1 MGATNCPE
9 TPRQKMIT
17 MMYLVYT
24 AMLALNVSAEVVEG
38 FRSVGTAMT
47 NSNINLQ
54 TKLDD
59 TYTNFDVAL
68 SNSPDKV
75 QEAYDKAQQVK
86 KLSKQL
92 EGFIDSLEYEFIS
105 KISGDE
111 AEIVTD
117 IKNPKKTRKIKIKNA
132 DGTINPDSLKLAL
145 QIGGF
150 AWMEKGL
157 DDTHEAPK
165 FFLTGASTGG
175 IKYAEVLKERVI
187 SYRQEVKRILG
198 EDSTKVNFPFDVEK
212 TFLNKDKKEVPWEE
226 KNFDEVVAGA
236 GLITLIRMKGETMNA
251 EFDAVNMLY
260 KQVSKGDHSFDQIA
274 LISRPKST
282 YILQG
287 GTFETDIYV
296 GAYDSK
302 QDFVLNIGGQEIHS
316 NDSGSAHYR
325 TVCNSVGQQRIT
337 GRAIVKGP
345 DGDTELEVTET
356 YTVAEPSATVMLDKM
371 QVVYAGL
378 DNPITISAP
387 GVDTKNL
394 RASIEQ
400 GQGTLS
406 PGEGGAGH
414 YIIKPAPSAKNV
426 NVSVDATIDNKT
438 TRVAN
443 YRFKVKNIPDPK
455 IIIGVHETGSAN
467 ASRKDFTNGDIYV
480 IAQKNKDF
488 EFSVPKG
495 SMKVLSYSLSVGT
508 RQFPDQTGNKF
519 NPEIQSAIK
528 KASRGDNLVVT
539 AKVLMPDGKPREI
552 DWIVKL
558 KN

>member
-59 TYTNFDVAL
+59 TYTNFDIAL
-68 SNSPDKV
+68 SNSPEKV
-75 QEAYDKAQQVK
+75 QEAYDKAQRVK
-86 KLSKQL
+86 KLSKEL
-92 EGFIDSLEYEFIS
+92 ENYIDSLEYEFIG

-111 AEIVTD
+111 AEIITD
-117 IKNPKKTRKIKIKNA
+117 ISNPKAKRKVKIKNP
-132 DGTINPDSLKLAL
+132 DGTMNPDSLKLAL

-150 AWMEKGL
+150 SWMEKGL

-165 FFLTGASTGG
+165 FFVTGASTGG

-187 SYRQEVKRILG
+187 AYREEVKRILG
-198 EDSTKVNFPFDVEK
+198 EDSSKVNYPFDVEK
-212 TFLNKDKKEVPWEE
+212 RFLNKDKKEVSWEE

-236 GLITLIRMKGETMNA
+236 GLITLIRMKAETMNT

-302 QDFVLNIGGQEIHS
+302 QDFVLNMGGKEIHS
-316 NDSGSAHYR
+316 SDSGSAHY
-325 TVCNSVGQQRIT
+325 TVVCNNIGTQKVT
-337 GRAIVKGP
+337 GKAIVKGP
-345 DGDTELEVTET
+345 DGDTELEITET

-378 DNPITISAP
+378 ENPITISAP
-387 GVDTKNL
+387 GVETKNL
-394 RASIEQ
+394 KASIE
-400 GQGTLS
+400 
-406 PGEGGAGH
+406 GGALTPDGVGH
-414 YIIKPAPSAKNV
+414 YIIKPTPGAKNV
-426 NVSVDATIDNKT
+426 NVFVDAEIDRKI
-438 TRVAN
+438 TRVAT
-443 YRFKVKNIPDPK
+443 YKFKVKDIPNPDLV
-455 IIIGVHETGSAN
+455 IGIHKTGSSN
-467 ASRKDFTNGDIYV
+467 AARKDFTSGDIYV
-480 IAQKNKDF
+480 IAQKNPAF

-495 SMKVLSYSLSVGT
+495 SMKVLSFDLSVGT
-508 RQFPDQTGNKF
+508 RQFVGNQGNKF
-519 NPEIQSAIK
+519 TPDIQSAIK
-528 KASRGDNLVVT
+528 KASRGDNIVVT

>member
-59 TYTNFDVAL
+59 TYTNFDIAL
-68 SNSPDKV
+68 NNSPEKV
-75 QEAYDKAQQVK
+75 QEAYDKAQRVK
-86 KLSKQL
+86 KLSKEL
-92 EGFIDSLEYEFIS
+92 ENYIDSLEYEFIG

-111 AEIVTD
+111 AEIITD
-117 IKNPKKTRKIKIKNA
+117 ISNPKAKRKVKIKNP
-132 DGTINPDSLKLAL
+132 DGTMNPDSLKLAL

-150 AWMEKGL
+150 SWMEKGL

-165 FFLTGASTGG
+165 FFVTGASTGG

-187 SYRQEVKRILG
+187 AYREEVKRILG
-198 EDSTKVNFPFDVEK
+198 EDSSKVNYPFDVEK
-212 TFLNKDKKEVPWEE
+212 RFLNKDKKEVSWEE

-236 GLITLIRMKGETMNA
+236 GLITLIRMKAETMNT

-302 QDFVLNIGGQEIHS
+302 QDFVLNMGGKEIHS
-316 NDSGSAHYR
+316 SDSGSAHY
-325 TVCNSVGQQRIT
+325 TVVCNNIGTQKVT
-337 GRAIVKGP
+337 GKAIVKGP
-345 DGDTELEVTET
+345 DGDTELEITET

-378 DNPITISAP
+378 ENPITISAP
-387 GVDTKNL
+387 GVETKNL
-394 RASIEQ
+394 KASIE
-400 GQGTLS
+400 
-406 PGEGGAGH
+406 GGALTPDGVGH
-414 YIIKPAPSAKNV
+414 YIIKPTPGAKNV
-426 NVSVDATIDNKT
+426 NVFVDAEIDRKI
-438 TRVAN
+438 TRVAT
-443 YRFKVKNIPDPK
+443 YKFKVKDIPNPDLV
-455 IIIGVHETGSAN
+455 IGIHKTGSSN
-467 ASRKDFTNGDIYV
+467 AARKDFTSGDIYV
-480 IAQKNKDF
+480 IAQKNPAF

-495 SMKVLSYSLSVGT
+495 SMKVLSFDLSVGT
-508 RQFPDQTGNKF
+508 RQFVGNQGNKF
-519 NPEIQSAIK
+519 TPDIQSAIK
-528 KASRGDNLVVT
+528 KASRGDNIVVT

>member
-59 TYTNFDVAL
+59 TYTNFDIAL
-68 SNSPDKV
+68 TNSPDKV
-75 QEAYDKAQQVK
+75 KESYDKAQQVK
-86 KLSKQL
+86 ALSKEL
-92 EGFIDSLEYEFIS
+92 EGFIDSLEYEFIG

-111 AEIVTD
+111 AEIITD
-117 IKNPKKTRKIKIKNA
+117 ITNPKLKRKVKIKNA
-132 DGTINPDSLKLAL
+132 DGTINPDSLKVAL

-150 AWMEKGL
+150 SWMEKGL

-165 FFLTGASTGG
+165 FFVTGASTGG
-175 IKYAEVLKERVI
+175 IKYAEVLKEKVI
-187 SYRQEVKRILG
+187 AYREEVKRILG
-198 EDSTKVNFPFDVEK
+198 DDSSKVNYPFDVEK
-212 TFLNKDKKEVPWEE
+212 RFLNKDKKEVTWEE

-236 GLITLIRMKGETMNA
+236 GLITLIRMKAETMNT

-260 KQVSKGDHSFDQIA
+260 KQVSKGDHSFSDMI

-287 GTFETDIYV
+287 GTFETDVYV

-302 QDFVLNIGGQEIHS
+302 QKFILNMGGKEIYS
-316 NDSGSAHYR
+316 SDTGSAHYSV
-325 TVCNSVGQQRIT
+325 VCNTIGTQKVT
-337 GRAIVKGP
+337 GKAIVKGP
-345 DGDTELEVTET
+345 DGDTELEITEH
-356 YTVAEPSATVMLDKM
+356 YTVAEPTGVVMLDKM

-378 DNPITISAP
+378 ENPITVSAS
-387 GVDTKNL
+387 GVETKNL
-394 RASIEQ
+394 NASIE
-400 GQGTLS
+400 GGTLTSS
-406 PGEGGAGH
+406 PDGVGH
-414 YIIKPAPSAKNV
+414 YIIKPTPGAKNV
-426 NVSVDATIDNKT
+426 NVFVDATIDKKV
-438 TRVAN
+438 TRVAT
-443 YRFKVKNIPDPK
+443 YKFKVKDIPNPDLM
-455 IIIGVHETGSAN
+455 IGIHKSGSSN
-467 ASRKDFTNGDIYV
+467 AARKDFTTGDIYV
-480 IAQKNKDF
+480 IAQKNPSF

-495 SMKVLSYSLSVGT
+495 SMKVLSFDLSVGT
-508 RQFPDQTGNKF
+508 RQFVGNQGNKF
-519 NPEIQSAIK
+519 TPDIQSAIK

>member
-68 SNSPDKV
+68 GNSPDKV

-92 EGFIDSLEYEFIS
+92 EGFIDSLEYEFIG

-117 IKNPKKTRKIKIKNA
+117 MKNPKKTRKIKIKNP

-145 QIGGF
+145 QLGGF

-187 SYRQEVKRILG
+187 AYRQEVKRILG
-198 EDSTKVNFPFDVEK
+198 EDSSKVNFPFDVEK
-212 TFLNKDKKEVPWEE
+212 TFLNKDKKEVPWEQ

-282 YILQG
+282 YILKG
-287 GTFETDIYV
+287 NTFETDIYV

-302 QDFVLNIGGQEIHS
+302 QKFVLNMGGKEIPS
-316 NDSGSAHYR
+316 TDSGSAHYSV
-325 TVCNSVGQQRIT
+325 VCNTIGTQKIT
-337 GRAIVKGP
+337 GTAIVKGP
-345 DGDTELEVTET
+345 DGDTPLEIVEH

-378 DNPITISAP
+378 ENPISISAP
-387 GVDTKNL
+387 GVETKDL
-394 RASIEQ
+394 KVSIE
-400 GQGTLS
+400 GGTLTA
-406 PGEGGAGH
+406 GEGGLGH
-414 YIIKPAPSAKNV
+414 YIIKPDNNAKNV
-426 NVSVDATIDNKT
+426 FVHVDANIDKRT
-438 TRVAN
+438 TRVGD
-443 YRFKVKNIPDPK
+443 YKFKVKNIPDPQ
-455 IIIGVHETGSAN
+455 IVIGIHKTGSPN
-467 ASRKDFTNGDIYV
+467 AARKDFTSGDVYV
-480 IAQKNKDF
+480 IAQKNPDF
-488 EFSVPKG
+488 EFQVPKG
-495 SMKVLSYSLSVGT
+495 SMRVMSFDFQVGT
-508 RQFPDQTGNKF
+508 RQYPGVQGSKF
-519 NPEIQSAIK
+519 NADIQSAIK
-528 KASRGDNLVVT
+528 KASRGDNVVVT

>member
-17 MMYLVYT
+17 MMDLVYT

-54 TKLDD
+54 SKLDD

-68 SNSPDKV
+68 TNSPDKV
-75 QEAYDKAQQVK
+75 RESYDKAQRVK
-86 KLSKQL
+86 TLSKDL
-92 EGFIDSLEYEFIS
+92 ENFIDSLEFEFIG

-111 AEIVTD
+111 AKINTD
-117 IKNPKKTRKIKIKNA
+117 ISNPKKTRSVKLKNP
-132 DGTINPDSLKLAL
+132 DGTINADSLKLAL
-145 QIGGF
+145 QLGGF
-150 AWMEKGL
+150 SWMEKGL

-165 FFLTGASTGG
+165 FFVTGASTGG

-187 SYRQEVKRILG
+187 AYRQEVKRILG
-198 EDSTKVNFPFDVEK
+198 DDSTKVNFPFDVDK
-212 TFLNKDKKEVPWEE
+212 MFLNKDKKPVTWEE

-236 GLITLIRMKGETMNA
+236 GLITLIRMKAETLNP

-282 YILQG
+282 YILKG
-287 GTFETDIYV
+287 NTFETDIYV

-302 QDFVLNIGGQEIHS
+302 QKFVLNMGGKEIPS
-316 NDSGSAHYR
+316 TDSGSAHYSV
-325 TVCNSVGQQRIT
+325 VCNTIGLQKIT
-337 GRAIVKGP
+337 GTAIVKGP
-345 DGDTELEVTET
+345 DGDTPLEIVEH

-387 GVDTKNL
+387 GVETKDL
-394 RASIEQ
+394 KASIE
-400 GQGTLS
+400 GGSLT

-414 YIIKPAPSAKNV
+414 YIIRPDNSAKNV
-426 NVSVDATIDNKT
+426 FVHVDATIDKKS
-438 TRVAN
+438 TRVGD
-443 YRFKVKNIPDPK
+443 YKFKVKNIPDPL
-455 IIIGVHETGSAN
+455 IIIGNHKTGSGSAV
-467 ASRKDFTNGDIYV
+467 RKDFSTGDIY
-480 IAQKNKDF
+480 IIPQKNPDF
-488 EFSVPKG
+488 EFQVPKG
-495 SMKVLSYSLSVGT
+495 SMKVLSFDFSVGT
-508 RQFPDQTGNKF
+508 RQYAGNQGNKF
-519 NPEIQSAIK
+519 TPEIQSAIK
-528 KASRGDNLVVT
+528 KASRGDNMVVT
-539 AKVLMPDGKPREI
+539 AKILMPDGKPREI